1 MHLNVSVGV
10 LINPNKKILLAQRP
24 ESRTWSGWWEF
35 PGGKLEK
42 NEVPEEA
49 LARELKEEIN
59 IDVLNCE
66 KWVTRNYLYEEYSV
80 TLYFFKVTEWY
91 GQITAK
97 ENQKLLWIN
106 PYEVNKSTIL
116 PPNLFILNALSLPTQ
131 YGITNMSE
139 TPKEIFFIQ
148 LLKQLEQGLK
158 MIQIR
163 EKNLTLRELKKIT
176 LEIVKICKPFSA
188 KVILNSSIELAND
201 VNANGVHLNAIELK
215 KFNKKSKNI
224 IVSASCHSEE
234 EVKIAQDKD
243 IDFVVLSP
251 VKRTIS
257 HPEGVALG
265 WDNFLNITNSY
276 DIPIYA
282 LGGMKK
288 IDINNALDSG
298 AIGIA
303 SQRDI
308 WSN

>member
-215 KFNKKSKNI
+215 KLIKK
-224 IVSASCHSEE
+224 
-234 EVKIAQDKD
+234 
-243 IDFVVLSP
+243 
-251 VKRTIS
+251 
-257 HPEGVALG
+257 
-265 WDNFLNITNSY
+265 
-276 DIPIYA
+276 
-282 LGGMKK
+282 
-288 IDINNALDSG
+288 
-298 AIGIA
+298 
-303 SQRDI
+303 QRI
-308 WSN
+308 